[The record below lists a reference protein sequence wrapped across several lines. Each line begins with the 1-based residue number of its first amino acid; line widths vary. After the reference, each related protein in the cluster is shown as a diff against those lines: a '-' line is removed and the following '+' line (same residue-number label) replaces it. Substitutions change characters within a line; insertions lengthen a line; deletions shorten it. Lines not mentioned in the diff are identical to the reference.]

1 MKKIIA
7 AILCLLFLFC
17 GCSKAAVPFYEN
29 ENELITLTS
38 LYNYSFSD
46 DDYILCVWK
55 NGTDKELYFYDT
67 FSLEKKTSGGNWT
80 VVDKFGN
87 AEFNTNYCH
96 SIDPGMES
104 MARYDLD
111 LFTDSLSN
119 NTTYRIS
126 TFCYDDEDNHY
137 QVYSEFICDDEAA
150 EEEILALS
158 QSALEG
164 SEEESEDSNASSEAA
179 E

>member
-7 AILCLLFLFC
+7 ALLCLLLLLC
-17 GCSKAAVPFYEN
+17 GCDKAAVPFYET
-29 ENELITLTS
+29 EDELITLTS

-46 DDYILCVWK
+46 DDYILCTWK
-55 NGTDKELYFYDT
+55 NGTDKDIYFYDT
-67 FSLEKKTSGGNWT
+67 FSLEKKTSGGKWT

-87 AEFNTNYCH
+87 AEFNTDYCH
-96 SIDPGMES
+96 YIEPGTES
-104 MARYDLD
+104 MARYNLD

-126 TFCYDDEDNHY
+126 TFCYDAEDNHF
-137 QVYSEFICDDEAA
+137 QVYAEFICDDTAA

-158 QSALEG
+158 QAALEG
-164 SEEESEDSNASSEAA
+164 SEDPNASSEAA